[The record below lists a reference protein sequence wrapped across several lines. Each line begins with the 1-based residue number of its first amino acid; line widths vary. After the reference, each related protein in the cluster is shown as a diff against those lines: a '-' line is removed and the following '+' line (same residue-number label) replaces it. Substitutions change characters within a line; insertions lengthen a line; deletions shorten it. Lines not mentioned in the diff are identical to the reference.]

1 MPDWI
6 GLFSSFIVS
15 DVIRRFPFLLFTW
28 GPALPKSA
36 YSCLFLLNSAYS
48 CLFRHKEAY
57 FFIKICIYQKKCVP
71 LHPQSAHWGPRR
83 ALTECTRWGERRQWS
98 HLRFSGAVSFLR
110 SICRTRRVPLHSKSK
125 FPYSCSFFTPLGNP
139 KHGNDTDSTRNRV
152 RGKCT
157 LNREQSLPN
166 NHLLWHESN

>member
-1 MPDWI
+1 MSFFFCARSNRAFFVVHCI
-6 GLFSSFIVS
+6 GCYPTISV
-15 DVIRRFPFLLFTW
+15 LLFTC
-28 GPALPKSA
+28 GPAIPKSA

-57 FFIKICIYQKKCVP
+57 FLTKICIYQKKCVP
-71 LHPQSAHWGPRR
+71 LSPQS
-83 ALTECTRWGERRQWS
+83 
-98 HLRFSGAVSFLR
+98 
-110 SICRTRRVPLHSKSK
+110 KY
-125 FPYSCSFFTPLGNP
+125 PYFCSFFTPLGSP